1 MTTNETAGEI
11 FLVDD
16 NPNNLTLLIGI
27 LREAGFQVRVA
38 DRGRRALQM
47 IAAHPADLILL
58 DITMPDMNGYEVC
71 QALKSDAKTESIPV
85 LFISANDDPVDKVK
99 AFSVGGVDYI
109 PKPFQAEEVIARVR
123 NHLTIGRLRRAL
135 EERTQRLEVALRDLA
150 EASLTDPLTGLRNR
164 RFLVQRIDD
173 DAAAGPRRRTEDPV
187 PDLIFFMMDVDHFKK
202 VNDVHGHAAGDRV
215 LQEVSTRLRQ
225 VFSKDDHLIRWGG
238 EEFLVVA
245 RSGSRALADALA
257 ERARARVAGEPFVL
271 DDGTSLPVTCSL
283 GFACLPFFA
292 TQPDSLSWQDVVRIA
307 DLGLYAAKQAGR
319 NGWVGVRARAEDPS
333 NETVERVRAE
343 PHEAERR
350 GELELSTSL
359 DRTTVAQAM
368 SRG

>member
-1 MTTNETAGEI
+1 MTANENAGEI

-27 LREAGFQVRVA
+27 LRDAGFQVRVA

-58 DITMPDMNGYEVC
+58 DITMPDMSGYEVC
-71 QALKSDAKTESIPV
+71 QALKADAKTEGIPV

-109 PKPFQAEEVIARVR
+109 PKPFQAEEVIARVK

-135 EERTQRLEVALRDLA
+135 EEHTERLEAALRDLA
-150 EASLTDPLTGLRNR
+150 EASITDPLTGLRNR
-164 RFLVQRIDD
+164 RYLVQRIED
-173 DAAAGPRRRTEDPV
+173 DAAVERRHAEQPV
-187 PDLIFFMMDVDHFKK
+187 QDLIFFMMDIDHFKR
-202 VNDVHGHAAGDRV
+202 VNDVHGHAAGDSV
-215 LQEVSTRLRQ
+215 LQGVSARLKE
-225 VFSKDDHLIRWGG
+225 VFSQDDHLIRWGG

-245 RSGSRALADALA
+245 RTGSRAVAETLA
-257 ERARARVAGEPFVL
+257 ERARARVADEAFVL

-283 GFACLPFFA
+283 GFACLPFFEA
-292 TQPDSLSWQDVVRIA
+292 QPGVLSWQDVVRVA

-319 NGWVGVRARAEDPS
+319 NGWVGVVAGEREPS
-333 NETVERVRAE
+333 SEMVGRIRTE

-350 GELELSTSL
+350 GELRVSTSM
-359 DRTTVAQAM
+359 DRATVAKALG
-368 SRG
+368 RG